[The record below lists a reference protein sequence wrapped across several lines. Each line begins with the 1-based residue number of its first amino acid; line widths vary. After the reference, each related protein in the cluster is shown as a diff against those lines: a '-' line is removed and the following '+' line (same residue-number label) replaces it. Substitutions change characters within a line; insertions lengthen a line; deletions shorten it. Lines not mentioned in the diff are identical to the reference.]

1 MFTEKDGFQIA
12 VAVPD
17 FTDELTDEYYQD
29 KYGRELEE
37 WITIGAT
44 YEKCIFDDCEDTYL
58 ELHKCT
64 EEELGLDDK
73 GNSKFYPTTEQDKQ
87 FLLDMKSIFMCFD

>member
-1 MFTEKDGFQIA
+1 M
-12 VAVPD
+12 
-17 FTDELTDEYYQD
+17 
-29 KYGRELEE
+29 EE
-37 WITIGAT
+37 WITIGA
-44 YEKCIFDDCEDTYL
+44 YYSKCNIGDCEETYL

-87 FLLDMKSIFMCFD
+87 LLLDMKSIFMCFD